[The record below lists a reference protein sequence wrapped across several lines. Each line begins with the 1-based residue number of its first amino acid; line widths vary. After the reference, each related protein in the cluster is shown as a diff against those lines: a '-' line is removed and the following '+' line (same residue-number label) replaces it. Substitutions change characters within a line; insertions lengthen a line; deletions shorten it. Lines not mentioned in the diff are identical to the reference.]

1 MLYIFTTI
9 EIFKKPKHLRKASET
24 KVKQT
29 NKTMFGG
36 GNEKKKEFMLRPQII
51 EVCLTFSLRT

>member
-29 NKTMFGG
+29 NKTMLGG
-36 GNEKKKEFMLRPQII
+36 GNEKKK
-51 EVCLTFSLRT
+51 VYAKTTNY

>member
-9 EIFKKPKHLRKASET
+9 EIFKKPKHLWKAFET

-29 NKTMFGG
+29 NKKCSGG
-36 GNEKKKEFMLRPQII
+36 RNEKKK
-51 EVCLTFSLRT
+51 VYAKTTNY